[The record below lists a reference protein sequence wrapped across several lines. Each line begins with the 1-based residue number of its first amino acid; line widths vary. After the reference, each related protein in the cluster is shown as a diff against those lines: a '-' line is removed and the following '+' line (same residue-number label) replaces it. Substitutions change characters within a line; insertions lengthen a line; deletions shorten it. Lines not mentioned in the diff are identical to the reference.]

1 MDYKIN
7 ANIVVAEDD
16 GATAVVGFAG
26 DELGNY
32 VQIQYG
38 WEPDEQDR
46 GLEMDGPYLELNDQ
60 SLSLYNG
67 LGAIEVNSSGVVLLL
82 TPRAMHR
89 LAVNGNIVIIGVADC
104 PGFAEAVSLLRRIA
118 EACGI
123 EMSA

>member
-7 ANIVVAEDD
+7 AKIVFAEDD
-16 GATAVVGFAG
+16 GATAVLGFAG
-26 DELGNY
+26 DELENY
-32 VQIQYG
+32 VQIKYS

-46 GLEMDGPYLELNDQ
+46 SLEMDGPYLELNDQ

-67 LGAIEVNSSGVVLLL
+67 LDAIEVNSSGVVLLL
-82 TPRAMHR
+82 TPKAMHR
-89 LAVNGNIVIIGVADC
+89 LAVDGNIVVIGSVDQ
-104 PGFAEAVSLLRRIA
+104 PGFTEAVSLLRRIA